1 MSLVNQLTK
10 TIPYEME
17 IEWHIGR
24 TPKSGTEIG
33 AYLAKRGFYIKN
45 IYNLYNEIA
54 MGKEITTLAQ
64 LATAINEKRSDEL
77 HSNLLTDLIIEKQVK
92 VTTISNGNDVCVL
105 HVFSKN
111 KLCGYIFGFT
121 FENDLTHINRLVVE
135 WGFVEEDSISKMPT
149 EKIVEIPFSYILQYF
164 LK

>member
-1 MSLVNQLTK
+1 MD
-10 TIPYEME
+10 
-17 IEWHIGR
+17 
-24 TPKSGTEIG
+24 
-33 AYLAKRGFYIKN
+33 
-45 IYNLYNEIA
+45 
-54 MGKEITTLAQ
+54 KEITTLAE

-77 HSNLLTDLIIEKQVK
+77 QSNLLTDLIIEKQVK

-121 FENDLTHINRLVVE
+121 FEYDLAHINRLVVE
-135 WGFVEEDSISKMPT
+135 WSFIKKRRSKMPT
-149 EKIVEIPFSYILQYF
+149 EKVIEIPFSYILHYF

>member
-1 MSLVNQLTK
+1 MINMS
-10 TIPYEME
+10 
-17 IEWHIGR
+17 
-24 TPKSGTEIG
+24 
-33 AYLAKRGFYIKN
+33 
-45 IYNLYNEIA
+45 
-54 MGKEITTLAQ
+54 KEITTLAE

-77 HSNLLTDLIIEKQVK
+77 QSNLLTDLIIEKQVK

-121 FENDLTHINRLVVE
+121 FEYDLAHINRLVVE
-135 WGFVEEDSISKMPT
+135 WCFVEEDSISKMPT
-149 EKIVEIPFSYILQYF
+149 EKVIEIPFSYILQYF

>member
-1 MSLVNQLTK
+1 MD
-10 TIPYEME
+10 
-17 IEWHIGR
+17 
-24 TPKSGTEIG
+24 
-33 AYLAKRGFYIKN
+33 
-45 IYNLYNEIA
+45 
-54 MGKEITTLAQ
+54 KEITTLAE

-77 HSNLLTDLIIEKQVK
+77 QSNLLTDLIIEKQVK

-121 FENDLTHINRLVVE
+121 FEYDLAHINRLVVE
-135 WGFVEEDSISKMPT
+135 WSFIKKRISKMPT
-149 EKIVEIPFSYILQYF
+149 EKVIEIPFSYILHYF

>member
-1 MSLVNQLTK
+1 MKSLL
-10 TIPYEME
+10 E
-17 IEWHIGR
+17 R
-24 TPKSGTEIG
+24 
-33 AYLAKRGFYIKN
+33 
-45 IYNLYNEIA
+45 
-54 MGKEITTLAQ
+54 

-77 HSNLLTDLIIEKQVK
+77 QSNLLTDLIMEKQVK
-92 VTTISNGNDVCVL
+92 VTPIRNDNGVCIVL

-121 FENDLTHINRLVVE
+121 FEYDLTHINRLVVE

>member
-1 MSLVNQLTK
+1 MS
-10 TIPYEME
+10 
-17 IEWHIGR
+17 
-24 TPKSGTEIG
+24 
-33 AYLAKRGFYIKN
+33 
-45 IYNLYNEIA
+45 
-54 MGKEITTLAQ
+54 KEITTLAE

-77 HSNLLTDLIIEKQVK
+77 QSNLLTDLIIEKQVK
-92 VTTISNGNDVCVL
+92 VTTISNVSNSNDVCVL

-121 FENDLTHINRLVVE
+121 FEYDLIHINRLVVE
-135 WGFVEEDSISKMPT
+135 WCFVEEDSISKMPT

>member
-1 MSLVNQLTK
+1 MVDFDNILVEHQ
-10 TIPYEME
+10 
-17 IEWHIGR
+17 R
-24 TPKSGTEIG
+24 
-33 AYLAKRGFYIKN
+33 
-45 IYNLYNEIA
+45 
-54 MGKEITTLAQ
+54 KEITKLAE
-64 LATAINEKRSDEL
+64 LAIAINEKRSDTL

-92 VTTISNGNDVCVL
+92 VTTISNVSNSNDVCVL

-135 WGFVEEDSISKMPT
+135 WGFVEEGT
-149 EKIVEIPFSYILQYF
+149 EKIIEIPFSYILKYF